1 MRTILLILCLCA
13 ACAQAQIYRP
23 GQGGSGGVIYRPS
36 GSNAGRPAAQPAN
49 RPRPNG
55 PRPAAVRTHHPQG
68 HHGGYYGPP
77 PVVTGID
84 VEDGRIRGYHVV
96 SPAIVENPFGGL
108 QGTVNNIRSVP
119 ADPIPEPTVRRR
131 YRLSQPSAEEAQ
143 TKEETELSLLRGSE
157 TIAHAAVSFTEEQL
171 RRHAMDL
178 LTDAYRQ
185 NGPQLLPGYEYEL
198 TPGGIAREPV
208 NRSFPAASE
217 ALLLEA
223 FRAGTPLRV
232 VRPRNVQIPC
242 GMCDGTGKIPVER
255 IVIDGVAGERIIT
268 GTCPRCDGS
277 GKRDEQVEA
286 LYTIRFTTAGT

>member
-1 MRTILLILCLCA
+1 MRETDKMIGTQTERNGRR
-13 ACAQAQIYRP
+13 AQ
-23 GQGGSGGVIYRPS
+23 
-36 GSNAGRPAAQPAN
+36 NAGIIVFD
-49 RPRPNG
+49 
-55 PRPAAVRTHHPQG
+55 AVFQLGSIHRDHD
-68 HHGGYYGPP
+68 Y
-77 PVVTGID
+77 VVP
-84 VEDGRIRGYHVV
+84 H
-96 SPAIVENPFGGL
+96 
-108 QGTVNNIRSVP
+108 
-119 ADPIPEPTVRRR
+119 
-131 YRLSQPSAEEAQ
+131 
-143 TKEETELSLLRGSE
+143 
-157 TIAHAAVSFTEEQL
+157 FT
-171 RRHAMDL
+171 
-178 LTDAYRQ
+178 Q